1 MKRNGDCDI
10 FPVCEKMLE
19 GVGNRVI
26 ADLCDGC
33 THWHERPRKKPS
45 FESVQNAI
53 ETIQDW
59 LQDEDGKAV
68 LIEKDEINL
77 LEKSEYEEWVTL

>member
-10 FPVCEKMLE
+10 FPVCEKMFE

-45 FESVQNAI
+45 FESVQDAI
-53 ETIQDW
+53 ETIQGW

-68 LIEKDEINL
+68 LIGKDEMKL
-77 LEKSEYEEWVTL
+77 LAKSEYAK